1 MLHAGDHANGRR
13 TEELV
18 QCAAKG
24 REGFASPLFPLLHF
38 ATVYLFYRGKRLLDR
53 SFFP

>member
-1 MLHAGDHANGRR
+1 MFHVGDHTNGRR

-24 REGFASPLFPLLHF
+24 REGSASPLLHF

-53 SFFP
+53 SFLP

>member
-1 MLHAGDHANGRR
+1 MLHAGDHTKGRR

-18 QCAAKG
+18 QSAAKG
-24 REGFASPLFPLLHF
+24 REGLASPLLHF

-53 SFFP
+53 SFLP